1 MIFDEDGESVADL
14 SDVELEGFV
23 HEDGQSRNER
33 VEAPVEAEL
42 TDIERVHRHW
52 RHNGAPRNTVVLR
65 TQSIHQNSSI
75 YYWIIEYLLII

>member
-42 TDIERVHRHW
+42 TDIERVHRH
-52 RHNGAPRNTVVLR
+52 
-65 TQSIHQNSSI
+65 
-75 YYWIIEYLLII
+75 